1 MDALFLYITRILLA
15 RELESEM
22 NKKDIA
28 DIRKRFKLDTD
39 LLKIADI
46 YNVYIQKESSEIFH
60 EESRSF
66 SLLDRE
72 QQELF
77 LANFKKVLGGKLD
90 QKLFEVK
97 FQPQEEG
104 QTDHTQ
110 HLLYEGLQTEDTA
123 EWKAHMQEIALK
135 MVQDKQYE
143 KDMVVTFIRG
153 NYFKTTKRQ
162 PDETEIDMRDEV
174 YTTPFILCSMNQTEL
189 PKSSLVF
196 DFVEKEFK
204 SNLVTDPVIKLAS
217 PIGGFLFPS
226 FTDNAADIH
235 HILYA
240 ASKAN
245 KPDFQFI
252 ENVLNGNE
260 IMTAEEDKAVFEEIV
275 KAVIGEE
282 VNSKTL
288 ANVYDEI
295 NSMLV
300 VDEEYDDEDESTPV
314 LDAKEVERVL
324 KASGIKDLSTEKVER
339 AFQQVVEDRNYEM
352 KASHIVPSYASKS
365 IKISTK
371 VADIKI
377 SPQDLRYVKE
387 VNYNGKRCL
396 LIEVEED
403 TIIEGF
409 KLLPE
414 ELLE

>member
-1 MDALFLYITRILLA
+1 
-15 RELESEM
+15 M
-22 NKKDIA
+22 NNKAIA
-28 DIRKRFKLDTD
+28 EIRKHFKMDTD

-46 YNVYIQKESSEIFH
+46 YNIYIQQESSEIYH

-66 SLLDRE
+66 SLMDRE

-90 QKLFEVK
+90 VKLFEVK
-97 FQPQEEG
+97 FQAQAEE

-110 HLLYEGLQTEDTA
+110 RLLYEGLQTEDIG
-123 EWKAHMQEIALK
+123 EWKSHMQQIALK

-153 NYFKTTKRQ
+153 NHFKTTKRQ

-196 DFVEKEFK
+196 DFGEKEFK
-204 SNLVTDPVIKLAS
+204 SSLVTDPVIKLAS

-245 KPDFQFI
+245 KPDYQFI

-260 IMTAEEDKAVFEEIV
+260 IMTAEDDKAVFEEIV
-275 KAVIGEE
+275 KAVIGDE

-288 ANVYDEI
+288 AGVYDEI
-295 NSMLV
+295 NHMLV
-300 VDEEYDDEDESTPV
+300 VEEDNKDEEASAPT
-314 LDAKEVERVL
+314 LDTVEVARVL
-324 KASGIKDLSTEKVER
+324 KASGVKDVSIEKVER
-339 AFQQVVEDRNYEM
+339 AFQQVVEDKNYEM

-371 VADIKI
+371 VADISI

-403 TIIEGF
+403 TMIEGF

>member
-1 MDALFLYITRILLA
+1 MD
-15 RELESEM
+15 M
-22 NKKDIA
+22 NNKDIA

-39 LLKIADI
+39 LLKIAEI
-46 YNVYIQKESSEIFH
+46 YNVYIQQESTEIFH
-60 EESRSF
+60 EESRPF
-66 SLLDRE
+66 SMLDRE

-77 LANFKKVLGGKLD
+77 LANFKKVLGGKMD
-90 QKLFEVK
+90 VKLFEVK

-104 QTDHTQ
+104 QVDHTQ
-110 HLLYEGLQTEDTA
+110 RLLYEGLEAEDAA
-123 EWKAHMQEIALK
+123 EWKTNMQRIALK
-135 MVQDKQYE
+135 TVEEKPYE
-143 KDMVVTFIRG
+143 KDMVITFIRG
-153 NYFKTTKRQ
+153 TYFKTTKRQ
-162 PDETEIDMRDEV
+162 ADETEIDMRDEV

-204 SNLVTDPVIKLAS
+204 SNVLMDPVIKLAS

-235 HILYA
+235 HIVYA
-240 ASKAN
+240 SGKAN
-245 KPDFQFI
+245 KPDFGFI

-282 VNSKTL
+282 VNSRTL
-288 ANVYDEI
+288 AGLYDEI
-295 NSMLV
+295 NIMLEV
-300 VDEEYDDEDESTPV
+300 EKEAENEDAEAPV
-314 LDAKEVERVL
+314 LDTVEVTRVL
-324 KASGIKDLSTEKVER
+324 KASGVKDVSEEKVER

-352 KASHIVPSYASKS
+352 KASHVVPSYASKS

-377 SPQDLRYVKE
+377 SPQDLRHVKE
-387 VNYNGKRCL
+387 VNYNGKRCI

-403 TIIEGF
+403 TMIEGF
-409 KLLPE
+409 KLLAEE
-414 ELLE
+414 ELE

>member
-1 MDALFLYITRILLA
+1 
-15 RELESEM
+15 M
-22 NKKDIA
+22 NNKDIA

-39 LLKIADI
+39 LLKIAEI
-46 YNVYIQKESSEIFH
+46 YNVYIQQESTEIFH

-77 LANFKKVLGGKLD
+77 LANFKKVLGGKMD
-90 QKLFEVK
+90 VKLFEVK

-104 QTDHTQ
+104 QADHTQ
-110 HLLYEGLQTEDTA
+110 RLLYEGLEAEDAA
-123 EWKAHMQEIALK
+123 EWKTNMQRIALK
-135 MVQDKQYE
+135 MVEAKPYE

-153 NYFKTTKRQ
+153 TYFKTTKRQ
-162 PDETEIDMRDEV
+162 ADETEIDLRDEV
-174 YTTPFILCSMNQTEL
+174 YTTPFILCSMNETEL

-196 DFVEKEFK
+196 DFTEKEFK
-204 SNLVTDPVIKLAS
+204 SNVLMDPVIKLAS
-217 PIGGFLFPS
+217 PVGGFLFPS

-235 HILYA
+235 HIVYA
-240 ASKAN
+240 SGKAN
-245 KPDFQFI
+245 KPDFGFI
-252 ENVLNGNE
+252 ENVLNGHE

-282 VNSKTL
+282 VNSRTL
-288 ANVYDEI
+288 AGLYDEI
-295 NSMLV
+295 NIMLEV
-300 VDEEYDDEDESTPV
+300 EKDAENEDAETPV
-314 LDAKEVERVL
+314 LDTVEVTRVL
-324 KASGIKDLSTEKVER
+324 KASGVKDVSEEKVER

-352 KASHIVPSYASKS
+352 KASHVVPSYASKS

-387 VNYNGKRCL
+387 VNYNGKRCI

-403 TIIEGF
+403 TMIEGF
-409 KLLPE
+409 KLLAEE
-414 ELLE
+414 ELE

>member
-1 MDALFLYITRILLA
+1 
-15 RELESEM
+15 M
-22 NKKDIA
+22 NKKHIA
-28 DIRKRFKLDTD
+28 EIRKQFKMDTD

-46 YNVYIQKESSEIFH
+46 YNVYIKQESSEIYH

-77 LANFKKVLGGKLD
+77 LDNFKKVLGGKLD
-90 QKLFEVK
+90 VKLFEVK
-97 FQPQEEG
+97 FQRQAEG

-110 HLLYEGLQTEDTA
+110 RLLYEGLHRDEVG
-123 EWKAHMQEIALK
+123 EWKADMQQIALK
-135 MVQDKQYE
+135 MVQDSQYE
-143 KDMVVTFIRG
+143 KDLVVTFIRG
-153 NYFKTTKRQ
+153 NYFKTTKPQ

-174 YTTPFILCSMNQTEL
+174 YTNPFILCSMNQTEL
-189 PKSSLVF
+189 PKRSLVF

-204 SNLVTDPVIKLAS
+204 SSLLADPIIKLAS

-226 FTDNAADIH
+226 FTDNAADIN

-275 KAVIGEE
+275 KAVIGDE

-288 ANVYDEI
+288 AGVYDEI
-295 NSMLV
+295 NLMLV
-300 VDEEYDDEDESTPV
+300 VDEDNEDEDGSTPT
-314 LDAKEVERVL
+314 LDTIEVARVL
-324 KASGIKDLSTEKVER
+324 KASGVKDVSIEKVER
-339 AFQQVVEDRNYEM
+339 AFQQVVEDKNYEI

-371 VADIKI
+371 LAYIAI
-377 SPQDLRYVKE
+377 SHQDLRYVKE
-387 VNYNGKRCL
+387 VTYNGKRCL

-403 TIIEGF
+403 TMIEGF

>member
-1 MDALFLYITRILLA
+1 
-15 RELESEM
+15 M

-28 DIRKRFKLDTD
+28 EIRKNFKMETD

-46 YNVYIQKESSEIFH
+46 YNVYVQKESTEIFH

-66 SLLDRE
+66 SLLDQE

-104 QTDHTQ
+104 QKDHTQ
-110 HLLYEGLQTEDTA
+110 HLLYEGLETEETA
-123 EWKAHMQEIALK
+123 EWKEHMQGIALK
-135 MVQDKQYE
+135 MIQEGKYE
-143 KDMVVTFIRG
+143 KDLVVTFIRG
-153 NYFKTTKRQ
+153 KYSKTTKRQ

-174 YTTPFILCSMNQTEL
+174 YSTPFILCSMNQTEL

-235 HILYA
+235 HILYS

-252 ENVLNGNE
+252 EHVLNGTE
-260 IMTAEEDKAVFEEIV
+260 IITAEEDKAVFEEIV
-275 KAVIGEE
+275 KAVIGDE

-295 NSMLV
+295 NAMLV
-300 VDEEYDDEDESTPV
+300 VDEEYDDEDEETPT

-324 KASGIKDLSTEKVER
+324 KASGVQDLSTEKVER
-339 AFQQVVEDRNYEM
+339 AFQQVVEDRAYEM

-409 KLLPE
+409 KLIAEE
-414 ELLE
+414 ELE